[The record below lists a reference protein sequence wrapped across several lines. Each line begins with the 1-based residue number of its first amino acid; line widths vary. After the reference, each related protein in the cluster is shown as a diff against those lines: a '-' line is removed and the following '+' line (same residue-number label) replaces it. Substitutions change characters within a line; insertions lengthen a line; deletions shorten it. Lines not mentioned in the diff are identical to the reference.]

1 MSATAAAPALD
12 AVWSAEDTT
21 PAAIGDALRRLLAE
35 RHAESE
41 SYAPARA
48 LNLVAVVEREQRA
61 EILASLER
69 AGRHHPSRTVIC
81 GVQRGRRRLGALAT
95 MACEVPP
102 PGGVAPCRERVEL
115 DVGEE
120 HLPHLDTVVDPLLV
134 TDLDTLV
141 WSPSDHPGAMDSLV
155 RLADAVLVDSSS
167 HADFRQGLDR
177 AASLSP
183 AAHVVDLSWLR
194 AAPWRERLA
203 AAFDPPQWRGR
214 LAQISAITVRHHPSS
229 TASGALLLGWLA
241 DRLGW
246 ETEPLRESPAA
257 GSAGAST
264 LEGRARTGSGEVALR
279 LDAAPGQEAPG
290 LAGASIDTASGAAL
304 ALDRGPGGLAAR
316 RRSADG
322 RESSWVVLGASRGEG
337 GILGEGIRQA
347 LLRSPLYDPA
357 LEHARAML
365 G

>member
-1 MSATAAAPALD
+1 MSTTAAAPALD
-12 AVWSAEDTT
+12 GVWSAEDTT
-21 PAAIGDALRRLLAE
+21 PAVIEDALRRLLAE

-48 LNLVAVVEREQRA
+48 LNLVAVVDPEQRA
-61 EILASLER
+61 EMLARLER
-69 AGRHHPSRTVIC
+69 AGRHHPSRTVMC
-81 GVQRGRRRLGALAT
+81 GVETGRRRLGALAT

-102 PGGVAPCRERVEL
+102 PGGVALCRERIEL

-120 HLPHLDTVVDPLLV
+120 HLPHLDTVVGPLLV

-141 WSPSDHPGAMDSLV
+141 WAPSDHPGALDSLV

-167 HADFRQGLDR
+167 HADFRERLDR

-203 AAFDPPQWRGR
+203 AAFDPPEWRGR
-214 LAQISAITVRHHPSS
+214 LADIAAITVRHHPSS

-246 ETEPLRESPAA
+246 EPGPLGESPPA
-257 GSAGAST
+257 GPTGASA
-264 LEGRARTGSGEVALR
+264 LEGRARTDTGEVALR
-279 LDAAPGQEAPG
+279 LEAQPGQEAPG
-290 LAGASIDTASGAAL
+290 LAGASIETASGASL
-304 ALDRGPGGLAAR
+304 VLDRGPGGLAAR
-316 RRSADG
+316 RRSPDG

-337 GILGEGIRQA
+337 GVLGEGIREA